1 MLGTPLAGQARPEGH
16 TRAAWLL
23 LTLGA
28 WGSGL
33 LLPAPVTPAALRCL
47 LQKQPRECGAEMQG
61 RPRPSGSRGCVWF
74 ATVAAAGVTLCPA
87 PPALGHLELWG
98 WARRGGQGCLA
109 GRGVWPQATSGR
121 QPDDPLR
128 RSVLG
133 SQRKVARVGR
143 GDSGRGWW
151 RPAPGPRALAA
162 PQRGGGRQG
171 PEGHQ
176 AANPRP
182 SPASLSYPKPAP
194 LPFGATPTLHFLP

>member
-61 RPRPSGSRGCVWF
+61 WPRPSGSRGCVWF

-87 PPALGHLELWG
+87 PPCPGTPGAVGLGQTG
-98 WARRGGQGCLA
+98 RAGASGGQGRLA
-109 GRGVWPQATSGR
+109 TGH
-121 QPDDPLR
+121 LR
-128 RSVLG
+128 
-133 SQRKVARVGR
+133 
-143 GDSGRGWW
+143 
-151 RPAPGPRALAA
+151 
-162 PQRGGGRQG
+162 
-171 PEGHQ
+171 
-176 AANPRP
+176 
-182 SPASLSYPKPAP
+182 
-194 LPFGATPTLHFLP
+194 